1 MNSEL
6 EINYYLQKV
15 NPKTGRTRDLHICK
29 MVSDWIPLMHGYRDG
44 NCFTFESNSW
54 YMHDLRTW
62 LDWKWYLL
70 KETKKG
76 GIIFDEW
83 NDPIPLKEFFGLI
96 QTDPAANP
104 NKKKKNHILESIKKS
119 SKKSSKESLEKP
131 PSEAGFEQDEIKWD
145 EVSWVD
151 IEGYSFYD
159 GEFE

>member
-1 MNSEL
+1 MGT
-6 EINYYLQKV
+6 NYYLQKLDSET
-15 NPKTGRTRDLHICK
+15 KRARDVHICK
-29 MVSDWIPLMHGYRDG
+29 TSSGWTPSMRGYRDG
-44 NCFTFESNSW
+44 EYVRQGEGDW
-54 YMHDLRTW
+54 YQNDIRTW

-83 NDPIPLKEFFGLI
+83 NDPIPLKEFFFLM
-96 QTDPAANP
+96 QPDPAANP

-119 SKKSSKESLEKP
+119 SKESLEKNS
-131 PSEAGFEQDEIKWD
+131 SEEGFEQDEIKWD

-159 GEFE
+159 GEFS